1 MFISFQFCK
10 NELNITA
17 KGCLRQH
24 NVFVTYMWTFTNH
37 LLQLCHYFLS
47 HRNTKL
53 WTLDRK
59 TTRLSTMFYCK
70 IDSLQNSCPFCNPAD
85 NNYCNF
91 FLNTKIKAVADFL
104 NFQFSVNT
112 FSTFL

>member
-1 MFISFQFCK
+1 
-10 NELNITA
+10 
-17 KGCLRQH
+17 
-24 NVFVTYMWTFTNH
+24 
-37 LLQLCHYFLS
+37 
-47 HRNTKL
+47 
-53 WTLDRK
+53 
-59 TTRLSTMFYCK
+59 MFYCK